1 MSHFSPAELVDAAEG
16 TLPAE
21 RAGHLEACPRCREQV
36 ALLGEA
42 RQVATA
48 SDVPE
53 PSPLYWQHLSSRV
66 RERVAGEAILPRW
79 RIEPWRAL
87 GGTGTLVPL
96 ASAIAVVILIAAS
109 GLRPRHTPPVPAP
122 AATTAAGVVTW
133 IDPGSDLET
142 SDVWQVLAA
151 AASEVPIEDAHD
163 AGMHVTAGTVDTAV
177 QRMTPEELNELG
189 RLLQSEL
196 RRAGD

>member
-16 TLPAE
+16 TLPAD
-21 RAGHLEACPRCREQV
+21 RAGHLEACLRCRERV
-36 ALLGEA
+36 ALLGDA
-42 RQVATA
+42 RQAATA

-66 RERVAGEAILPRW
+66 RDRVAGEAILPRW

-87 GGTGTLVPL
+87 GGTGTLVPI

-109 GLRPRHTPPVPAP
+109 VLRPRHTPPPPVDRA
-122 AATTAAGVVTW
+122 AAGVVTW
-133 IDPGSDLET
+133 IDPGSDRET
-142 SDVWQVLAA
+142 SDVWQVLAS
-151 AASEVPIEDAHD
+151 AASEIPIEDAHD